1 LKELGYINFPKPDVH
16 LRDMFAALE
25 LCENEVDDYRLFK
38 AIIRVAKNA
47 GVTPYALDKLFWL
60 IGRET
65 FMTILRLG
73 LLGAAKKTL
82 SNSPCKKG
90 AVDDSGTDAVQSI
103 KIDSIGADNP
113 APIFLAENQ
122 FYLAALATRSTLSL
136 WLMA

>member
-60 IGRET
+60 IGSGN
-65 FMTILRLG
+65 FY
-73 LLGAAKKTL
+73 
-82 SNSPCKKG
+82 
-90 AVDDSGTDAVQSI
+90 DDPE
-103 KIDSIGADNP
+103 IG
-113 APIFLAENQ
+113 PIGSRQKDFIE
-122 FYLAALATRSTLSL
+122 FALQEGCGRR
-136 WLMA
+136 